1 MLVKGLI
8 LYSKLVCKI
17 LALNFLGLLSV
28 SKVTEGLYSKMST
41 RLLIH
46 IYKQL
51 ICLLVDFI
59 YLQPNYFSTRL
70 LSWVV
75 FLLDFNYIQNYA
87 ERNYLMNKERNNKVR
102 AALLAYIDLYNVN
115 LKYASEDIKVDYTNL
130 VSFKN
135 GVRNM
140 GDDSLRKIEHYL
152 ENTVSKQEELEEII
166 YKLKGKELM

>member
-1 MLVKGLI
+1 
-8 LYSKLVCKI
+8 
-17 LALNFLGLLSV
+17 
-28 SKVTEGLYSKMST
+28 
-41 RLLIH
+41 
-46 IYKQL
+46 
-51 ICLLVDFI
+51 
-59 YLQPNYFSTRL
+59 
-70 LSWVV
+70 
-75 FLLDFNYIQNYA
+75 
-87 ERNYLMNKERNNKVR
+87 MNKERNNKVR

>member
-1 MLVKGLI
+1 
-8 LYSKLVCKI
+8 
-17 LALNFLGLLSV
+17 
-28 SKVTEGLYSKMST
+28 
-41 RLLIH
+41 
-46 IYKQL
+46 
-51 ICLLVDFI
+51 
-59 YLQPNYFSTRL
+59 
-70 LSWVV
+70 
-75 FLLDFNYIQNYA
+75 
-87 ERNYLMNKERNNKVR
+87 MNKERNNKVR

-135 GVRNM
+135 GVRNI